1 MKPFSVVNDELI
13 HQGAVVGFYRRQ
25 ISGPD
30 GEMYDRDV
38 VKHPGAVAIVPF
50 EDGDIYLVKQYRAP
64 LDADLI
70 EIPAGKLDVDG
81 EPFEITA
88 NRELEEEVGRSAG
101 KLEPLVDLYHSAGFC
116 DELGHIFLATD
127 LVEVPQRLEGPEEA
141 HLEVLKVSM
150 ADAVAMVMD
159 GRITDGKSMVG
170 ILAAARYLGY

>member
-1 MKPFSVVNDELI
+1 MKPFSVVSDELI
-13 HQGAVVGFYRRQ
+13 HQGAVVGFYRRE
-25 ISGPD
+25 IKGPD
-30 GEMYDRDV
+30 GQTYDRDV

-50 EDGDIYLVKQYRAP
+50 EDGDIYLVKQYRSP
-64 LDADLI
+64 IDADLI
-70 EIPAGKLDVDG
+70 EIPAGKLDIDG

-101 KLEPLVDLYHSAGFC
+101 KLQPLVDLYHSAGFC

-141 HLEVLKVSM
+141 NLEVLRVPM
-150 ADAVAMVMD
+150 TDAIAMVMD
-159 GRITDGKSMVG
+159 GRINDGKSMVG